1 MKEGLSNV
9 HPTAMCL
16 SVRKFF
22 VFLLCKKSSKRGV
35 ICGFRQATLR
45 LPERFL
51 SLHSDASLKDTLSDS
66 DSDMG
71 STEQLDQGS
80 TDTLANGCRA
90 DSEAAKRLA
99 KRLYNLE
106 GFKRCDVAR
115 QLGKKYV
122 GPALGGGDTDWGTL
136 VMLGGQEKAGRA
148 KPMFWIGSGLL
159 EILPGEAGSPVTLK
173 YESYKLPVVLSTKCH
188 CCPPEPRA
196 SCL

>member
-1 MKEGLSNV
+1 MQEGLSNV
-9 HPTAMCL
+9 QSTAIL
-16 SVRKFF
+16 SFFCKFF
-22 VFLLCKKSSKRGV
+22 GEGEKKPKRG
-35 ICGFRQATLR
+35 IFHGFPRAILR

-122 GPALGGGDTDWGTL
+122 GASPGMGDRDMG
-136 VMLGGQEKAGRA
+136 MGRAGRA
-148 KPMFWIGSGLL
+148 GKGRKGQACVL
-159 EILPGEAGSPVTLK
+159 GGVRDAGDPS
-173 YESYKLPVVLSTKCH
+173 S
-188 CCPPEPRA
+188 
-196 SCL
+196 

>member
-1 MKEGLSNV
+1 M
-9 HPTAMCL
+9 
-16 SVRKFF
+16 
-22 VFLLCKKSSKRGV
+22 
-35 ICGFRQATLR
+35 
-45 LPERFL
+45 
-51 SLHSDASLKDTLSDS
+51 HSDASLKDTLSDS

-122 GPALGGGDTDWGTL
+122 GSALRGGDRDTG
-136 VMLGGQEKAGRA
+136 LGSTGPAGRVGKGRKGQA
-148 KPMFWIGSGLL
+148 CVLDGVGA
-159 EILPGEAGSPVTLK
+159 AGD
-173 YESYKLPVVLSTKCH
+173 LS
-188 CCPPEPRA
+188 
-196 SCL
+196 S